1 VSKIFNRTIMV
12 PAISALVAFGSGY
25 AIADEI
31 PKGMKDLPAKP
42 QAAAQASQTSNPCG
56 TATQAAH
63 QAGMRHGERDMHG
76 TMMEE
81 HQMGAGGSQGMQMGP
96 QAMPMGPGGMQ
107 SDCGGKAGCAKGMP
121 KGSNGGSMAPSQGSS
136 PMPMNDM

>member
-1 VSKIFNRTIMV
+1 MSKIFNRTVMV
-12 PAISALVAFGSGY
+12 PVISALVAFGGGY

-31 PKGMKDLPAKP
+31 PPGMKDLPAKP
-42 QAAAQASQTSNPCG
+42 QAAATTGQISNPCG

-81 HQMGAGGSQGMQMGP
+81 HQMGASGS
-96 QAMPMGPGGMQ
+96 QAMPMGGGGMQ
-107 SDCGGKAGCAKGMP
+107 SGCGGKAGCAKGMP
-121 KGSNGGSMAPSQGSS
+121 KGPTGGSMAPSQGSS